1 MMKIERYGNSE
12 SRQSQRRSAKNEN
25 FGDFWVGIWEDNT
38 NTPLITINAN
48 KLYKTIMKNILSA
61 RGIDGTHNF
70 IIKLFVVKEI

>member
-12 SRQSQRRSAKNEN
+12 SRQSQRRCARNEN
-25 FGDFWVGIWEDNT
+25 FRDFWVGIWEDNT
-38 NTPLITINAN
+38 NTPLITINEK
-48 KLYKTIMKNILSA
+48 KLYKTITKNILSA